1 MATPPTTVQTGVLY
15 VISSGGTDIG
25 GGVDATLT
33 QTQELIETTSKTS
46 SNWKEHIPGIRSWDV
61 SFTNMYYESTAH
73 VKACDMSFTVGGTA
87 LKGVKT
93 VEWSVN
99 ASMLDSI
106 SSSTSCAREIVPS
119 IRTLTC
125 TVSGEWYDYD
135 LTTTGTAGDEALED
149 VADAI
154 DGTSTST
161 LACVWNFGAVQSF
174 PFTARPTSLE
184 IAAPNTDIMSYS
196 VTFEATGAP
205 GAETTTNADA
215 GFLLLLA
222 DILDSSE
229 IQPWTFLMST
239 GTAGATEWTGTA
251 YPETLTIS
259 ADIEGL
265 VQISSTCR
273 GSGDLTKQVTT

>member
-1 MATPPTTVQTGVLY
+1 MATPPTTVQTGILY
-15 VISSGGTDIG
+15 LIKSGGTTIG
-25 GGVDATLT
+25 GGRDATLT
-33 QTQELIETTSKTS
+33 QGQELIDVSNKDS

-61 SFTNMYYESTAH
+61 SFTNMYEEGAAE

-87 LKGVKT
+87 LKGVKS
-93 VEWSVN
+93 VEWSVSTN
-99 ASMLDSI
+99 MLESI
-106 SSSTSCAREIVPS
+106 STTTSCAREIVPTV
-119 IRTLTC
+119 RTLTC
-125 TVSGEWYDYD
+125 TVTGEWYDYD

-161 LACVWNFGAVQSF
+161 LACVWNFGSSQSF

-184 IAAPNTDIMSYS
+184 ITAPIDEIMGYS

-205 GAETTTNADA
+205 GAQTTTGADA

-222 DILDSSE
+222 DILDATE
-229 IQPWTFLMST
+229 VQPWTFLMTT

-259 ADIEGL
+259 ADVEGL
-265 VQISSTCR
+265 VQITADCR